1 MLNGLSHPG
10 APGMGAFLI
19 QRSRDQGCDC
29 LPSSLCF
36 VTWKEVLVESLL
48 PRGAVLVAVAVRSG
62 GGRTLRVTGADCA
75 WMRCSSTAR
84 VTLCQEVCA
93 SVLCAERRVRVPVKV
108 SFQVGGEGMA
118 LCAAH
123 CVPHAMH
130 ILSHWTLRG
139 ALPLLMREGTDAQVC
154 EVVTSVK

>member
-1 MLNGLSHPG
+1 MLNGLSHPD
-10 APGMGAFLI
+10 APVIGAFLI

-84 VTLCQEVCA
+84 VTLCQGVCA
-93 SVLCAERRVRVPVKV
+93 SVLCAESWGACQGFLP
-108 SFQVGGEGMA
+108 
-118 LCAAH
+118 
-123 CVPHAMH
+123 
-130 ILSHWTLRG
+130 SHWGGNGSLCCTPC
-139 ALPLLMREGTDAQVC
+139 APCSAHSVPLDFERRTTPSHEGRNRRSGV
-154 EVVTSVK
+154 